1 MSDPKPAR
9 KEPRPKVRDPVV
21 FHDSSGVPHDAMV
34 TAAWDQ
40 DTLTD
45 QPMIN
50 CVFVS
55 SDESMI
61 NCVFVSSDES
71 KQDGYGR
78 QIERATSCSHG
89 GTNGACHG
97 YYWRWPGEQPNPP
110 RNPSSV

>member
-9 KEPRPKVRDPVV
+9 KEPRPRVRDHVV
-21 FHDSSGVPHDAMV
+21 FHDSAGVPHDAMV

-40 DTLTD
+40 DSLTD
-45 QPMIN
+45 QP
-50 CVFVS
+50 
-55 SDESMI
+55 MI

-97 YYWRWPGEQPNPP
+97 YYWRWPTEQPNPP